1 MSALVPGLRA
11 AGSWRI
17 ENIFVQG
24 GSGGLLP
31 VAVLQ
36 SRLKSAVSI

>member
-1 MSALVPGLRA
+1 MSALVPGLR